1 MYEFSH
7 LIEDDEKIIH
17 VIKPRKAPCM
27 IGAWIMGGTFVLF
40 SVIAFA
46 VPFLMGMEF
55 EDWGWMSGL
64 YASVFLGMAVLFFVL
79 FSLKYKSYLYCITNK
94 KVIIRSGIIGR
105 DFRALELESITTV
118 DMNVDFSDK
127 ICGGTTG
134 TIQFFNSSNATYHA
148 SGMETGYNKN
158 GFQHIENVHE
168 IYKEINNLI
177 AQSKGK

>member
-17 VIKPRKAPCM
+17 VIKPRKAPYMAFAWVTTLIVILFAVVLIVALSFM
-27 IGAWIMGGTFVLF
+27 IG
-40 SVIAFA
+40 
-46 VPFLMGMEF
+46 EF
-55 EDWGWMSGL
+55 EDMSL
-64 YASVFLGMAVLFFVL
+64 IIYAALGSIVLGCGSGFIVL
-79 FSLKYKSYLYCITNK
+79 ELRYRSYLYCITNK

-105 DFRALELESITTV
+105 DFRVLELESITTV
-118 DMNVDFSDK
+118 DMNVGFSDK

-168 IYKEINNLI
+168 IYKEIKNLI